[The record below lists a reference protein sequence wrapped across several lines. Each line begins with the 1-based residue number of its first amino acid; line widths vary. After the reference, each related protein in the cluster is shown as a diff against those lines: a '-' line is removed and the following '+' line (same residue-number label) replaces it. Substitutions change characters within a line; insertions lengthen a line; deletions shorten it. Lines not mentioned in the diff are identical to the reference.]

1 MKLVQHPFVVRLYD
15 VIDTQTKLYLVLEF
29 ADGGDMYDYI
39 MRHEGGLKVKSKV
52 DQSNKKMLQN
62 RKLIF
67 RKKDFFVTG
76 RNSSQ
81 IFPPNCDCNSGKH
94 FSVCWLEK

>member
-39 MRHEGGLKVKSKV
+39 MRHEGGLKVKLYPKFYRRRPGSE
-52 DQSNKKMLQN
+52 NN
-62 RKLIF
+62 EN
-67 RKKDFFVTG
+67 FF
-76 RNSSQ
+76 
-81 IFPPNCDCNSGKH
+81 
-94 FSVCWLEK
+94 FS